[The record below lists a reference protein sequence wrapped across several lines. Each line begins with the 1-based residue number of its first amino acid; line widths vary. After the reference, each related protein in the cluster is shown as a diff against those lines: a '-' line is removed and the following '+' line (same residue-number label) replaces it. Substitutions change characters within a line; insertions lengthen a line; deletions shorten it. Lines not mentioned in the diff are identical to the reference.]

1 MLSPSEGQVAYALLT
16 RSPLGIVPKQNSP
29 FDLHVLSTPPA
40 FVLSQDQTL
49 HKSFME
55 KPIWLFFVVSKLM
68 TWSIFVSEDVT
79 RTFIWFLV
87 IQFSRFPKKRC
98 ITAEGIR

>member
-1 MLSPSEGQVAYALLT
+1 
-16 RSPLGIVPKQNSP
+16 
-29 FDLHVLSTPPA
+29 
-40 FVLSQDQTL
+40 
-49 HKSFME
+49 ME

-87 IQFSRFPKKRC
+87 IQFSRFLLFRTTIVVRHSFYSLHQPR
-98 ITAEGIR
+98 TDVNHFL